1 MTDNY
6 SIYSDIEIY
15 ISHIIESNIT
25 YKPSNFDVIDP
36 EKTTKDI
43 LNYLNEIGILK
54 HPDSIKNENV
64 NVS

>member
-1 MTDNY
+1 MEDNY

-25 YKPSNFDVIDP
+25 YKPSNYEVINP
-36 EKTTKDI
+36 EKTTRDI
-43 LNYLNEIGILK
+43 MKYLGEIGVLK
-54 HPDSIKNENV
+54 HPESVRHENV

>member
-1 MTDNY
+1 MTGKF

-25 YKPSNFDVIDP
+25 YKTSNYEVINPD
-36 EKTTKDI
+36 KTTKDI
-43 LNYLNEIGILK
+43 MKYLDEIGVLK
-54 HPDSIKNENV
+54 HPNSIKNENV